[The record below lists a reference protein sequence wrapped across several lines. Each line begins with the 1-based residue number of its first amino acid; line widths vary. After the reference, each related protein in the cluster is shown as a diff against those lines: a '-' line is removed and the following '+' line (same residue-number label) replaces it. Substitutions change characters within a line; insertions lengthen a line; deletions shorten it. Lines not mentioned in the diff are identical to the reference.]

1 MAEETA
7 GFAALLRELKD
18 RSGQSYGALAKRL
31 HMSTSTLHRYC
42 NGDAV
47 PAEYAPVERLARLCR
62 ATPDELV
69 ALHRQW
75 ILADDARRRERER
88 ERERKQGSGAGAA
101 AEAGAGTE
109 TGAAAGAGAAVG
121 AGAAEGVGAAAGVA
135 AGPVVAPVAEP
146 DVGADTEAGDG
157 AVRAVRAAP
166 VTPAAAPAAGEA
178 PGTGSAP
185 VAEPVA
191 VAASAA
197 AGEAVA
203 ADEPVGSGPV
213 AEIGAGQVP
222 PARAARTGR
231 RRRTALVAGIAVA
244 AVAVSAAV
252 AVGLTSGGD
261 GDGRKAAADTAAGA
275 APGKEE
281 TRTGGPAGAS
291 PSAGPTRTGSAGP
304 SPSHSAGSGKATKG
318 ADGGRTKPPAADAD
332 PGSLPL
338 NLFVR
343 PYTWEDP
350 CSQRYLVDKK
360 PDDMVPPPPEAD
372 VRGWVSKLGA
382 VSAGE
387 QIIQVTVQGAG
398 DETVVLNAL
407 RVQVVK
413 RSEPL
418 AWNAYGMGVGCGG
431 GMTPKTFGVSLDAAR
446 PQVTPEGGQR
456 DFPYKVSEKDPEVL
470 KITARAGA
478 HDVRW
483 YLLLEWSSGSRHGTL
498 PIDDNGE
505 PFHTSALTGRPQFD
519 YPLGGSNEWIP
530 TPEDEG

>member
-101 AEAGAGTE
+101 AAAGAGA
-109 TGAAAGAGAAVG
+109 GAAAGAGAVEG
-121 AGAAEGVGAAAGVA
+121 AGAAAGVA
-135 AGPVVAPVAEP
+135 AGVSAGPVVAPVAEP
-146 DVGADTEAGDG
+146 DAGAGDG
-157 AVRAVRAAP
+157 AVRAAP

-178 PGTGSAP
+178 TGTGSAP

-191 VAASAA
+191 VAVSAA
-197 AGEAVA
+197 DGEAVVAGEPVA
-203 ADEPVGSGPV
+203 ADEPGGSGPV

-222 PARAARTGR
+222 PAGAVRTGR

-261 GDGRKAAADTAAGA
+261 GGGRKAAADTAAGA
-275 APGKEE
+275 APGKED
-281 TRTGGPAGAS
+281 TRAGGPAGAS

-304 SPSHSAGSGKATKG
+304 SPSHSAGSDKATKG

-398 DETVVLNAL
+398 HETVVLNAL

-418 AWNAYGMGVGCGG
+418 TWNAYGMGVGCGG

-456 DFPYKVSEKDPEVL
+456 GFPYKVSEKDPEVL

-483 YLLLEWSSGSRHGTL
+483 YLLLEWSSGGRHGTL

>member
-1 MAEETA
+1 VGVAEETA

-69 ALHRQW
+69 ELHRQW

-88 ERERKQGSGAGAA
+88 ERERKQGSGS
-101 AEAGAGTE
+101 
-109 TGAAAGAGAAVG
+109 GAGAG
-121 AGAAEGVGAAAGVA
+121 AGAAEGAGAAAGVA
-135 AGPVVAPVAEP
+135 AGASAGAGAAEGAGVSAGPVAAPVAES
-146 DVGADTEAGDG
+146 DVEAGDG
-157 AVRAVRAAP
+157 GDGAVRAAP
-166 VTPAAAPAAGEA
+166 VTPADAAAAGEV
-178 PGTGSAP
+178 PGAAP

-191 VAASAA
+191 VSAA
-197 AGEAVA
+197 DGEPVVAGEPVA
-203 ADEPVGSGPV
+203 ADEPGGSGPV
-213 AEIGAGQVP
+213 TEIGAGQVP
-222 PARAARTGR
+222 PAGAAHTGRR

-261 GDGRKAAADTAAGA
+261 GGGRKTAADTAAGA
-275 APGKEE
+275 APGKED
-281 TRTGGPAGAS
+281 TRAGGAGGAS
-291 PSAGPTRTGSAGP
+291 PSAGPTGTGSAGP
-304 SPSHSAGSGKATKG
+304 SASHTAGGGRATKG
-318 ADGGRTKPPAADAD
+318 ADGGRTKPPAADTD

-338 NLFVR
+338 NVFVR
-343 PYTWEDP
+343 PYVWEEP

-360 PDDMVPPPPEAD
+360 PDDMVPPPAEAD

-387 QIIQVTVQGAG
+387 QVVQVTVQGAG
-398 DETVVLNAL
+398 EETVVLNAL

-413 RSEPL
+413 SSAPL

-431 GMTPKTFGVSLDAAR
+431 GITPKTFGVSLDAAR
-446 PQVTPEGGQR
+446 PQAAPEGGQQ

-470 KITARAGA
+470 KITARTGA

-483 YLLLEWSSGSRHGTL
+483 YLVLEWSSGGRHGTL
-498 PIDDNGE
+498 TIDDNGE
-505 PFHTSALTGRPQFD
+505 PFHTSALAGRPQFD